1 MGKRTASAAEQ
12 FIIDLKQSWK
22 VKTFGSQTA
31 GTIDIANISTIQS
44 TDKKLTLVYSTSRF
58 IIISKLAI
66 DDVGILP
73 DYYIDDKI
81 SEEAWLK
88 FILDRMH

>member
-1 MGKRTASAAEQ
+1 MMGKRTASAAEQ

-31 GTIDIANISTIQS
+31 GAIDIANISTIQS
-44 TDKKLTLVYSTSRF
+44 DKKLPLVYSASRF

-66 DDVGILP
+66 DDVGMLP